1 MAHSQGEEAAFVDD
15 MDSAAAAIG
24 DLNLGDDDN
33 IRRVEARGQDA
44 GNGDDADA
52 DEDQSDDGDDND
64 LDVSEDEDDEGDESH
79 GTIEAPVSL
88 TAEEKAKFAAL
99 PKEAQQYVAEL
110 EGRRAS
116 QVQTATTKA
125 AEAQRT
131 AEAAAARADAV
142 AQARFAEQIKVVA
155 EAYAPQAPDPALA
168 YSDPGAYIAQKA
180 QYDHAKAQH
189 EELMQQATSLGTDA
203 DTAMSEAEVAQ
214 RDRELLSIPE
224 VQNEATREQFFSKAI
239 EAGKQLGLDMNQ
251 IGHATASE
259 LKALRQVS
267 DWQEKAAKYDA
278 ALARNMQRVRD
289 GKKARTTRPNAA
301 QPSSGEK
308 TGYREARQR
317 LAASGDVKDAA
328 LAIGR
333 LG

>member
-1 MAHSQGEEAAFVDD
+1 MAHPETEAAFVDD

-44 GNGDDADA
+44 GNGDDAGA
-52 DEDQSDDGDDND
+52 DEDQSDDGDDSD
-64 LDVSEDEDDEGDESH
+64 LDVSEDEDDESDESQ

-155 EAYAPQAPDPALA
+155 QAYAPQAPDPALA

-189 EELMQQATSLGTDA
+189 DELMQQATSLGTDA

-251 IGHATASE
+251 IQHATASE

>member
-1 MAHSQGEEAAFVDD
+1 VAHPETEAAFVDD

-44 GNGDDADA
+44 GNGDDAGA
-52 DEDQSDDGDDND
+52 DEDQSDDGDDSD
-64 LDVSEDEDDEGDESH
+64 LDVSEDEDDESDESQ

-155 EAYAPQAPDPALA
+155 QAYAPQAPDPALA

-189 EELMQQATSLGTDA
+189 DELMQQATSLGTDA

-251 IGHATASE
+251 IQHATASE